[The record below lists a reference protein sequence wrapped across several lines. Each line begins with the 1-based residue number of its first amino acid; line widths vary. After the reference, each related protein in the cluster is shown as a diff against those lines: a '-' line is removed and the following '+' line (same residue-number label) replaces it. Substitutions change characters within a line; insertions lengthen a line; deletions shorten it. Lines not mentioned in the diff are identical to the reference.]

1 MSIRKLAKETAIYGL
16 SSILGRVLYFLL
28 TPLYTR
34 VLEQQS
40 DYGIVTDLFA
50 FVALIMVFFTY
61 RMETAY
67 FRFASEEN
75 EDGLKSFDTA
85 LWSVTG
91 SSFLFGAILFAL
103 SGWLAELFQYPE
115 HSSLLRMCA
124 LILVLDALC
133 EIPLA
138 KLRQEGRPMRFA
150 AVRMAGIGVNIG
162 LNLFFLLVCPYLQAS
177 SWGVG
182 LVDSWYDPG
191 FTIGYI
197 FVANVAASGFALL
210 LLLPEFFR
218 LKWQFDFLLWRRM
231 TIYALPLVV
240 VGFSYVINETLDRKI
255 MTWLLKGTPEENLA
269 QLGIYGANYKLAML
283 ISLFT
288 QAFRYGAEPFFFKQR
303 NALGAQKLYAD
314 LAHFFMIA
322 GMAAFLGIV
331 LYIDVVKYFIG
342 PEYWAGL
349 GVVPIL
355 TLANVFL
362 GMYYNFSV
370 WYKVTDKTNW
380 GAYISV
386 GGALITIGLNIWLIP
401 VFGYYG
407 SAWTTLACYGGMA
420 LTCYIIG
427 NRVYPVPY
435 NVKALLFYLAVGVG
449 VWLLSDWMR
458 GQFPE
463 AKAIRLTVNTLV
475 LIGLGYLVFRLER
488 KKAGEYFKVKN
499 VSE

>member
-28 TPLYTR
+28 TPLYTG
-34 VLEQQS
+34 VLAPGE
-40 DYGIVTDLFA
+40 YGIATDLFA
-50 FVALIMVFFTY
+50 FIALVMVFFTY
-61 RMETAY
+61 RMEMAY
-67 FRFASEEN
+67 FRFASDGK
-75 EDGLKSFDTA
+75 EDAAESLNTA

-91 SSFLFGAILFAL
+91 SSLLFGAVLFGL
-103 SGWLAELFQYPE
+103 SGWLAEWFQYPE
-115 HSSLLRMCA
+115 HSYLLRICA
-124 LILVLDALC
+124 VILVLDALC
-133 EIPLA
+133 EIPFA
-138 KLRQEGRPMRFA
+138 QLRQEGRPLRFA
-150 AVRMAGIGVNIG
+150 AIRMGSIGLNIG

-177 SWGVG
+177 SWGAS
-182 LVDSWYDPG
+182 LVEGWYDPD
-191 FTIGYI
+191 FSIGYI
-197 FVANVAASGFALL
+197 FVSNLAASALALL
-210 LLLPEFFR
+210 LLIPAFLR
-218 LKWQFDFLLWRRM
+218 LKWRFDLFLWRRM
-231 TIYALPLVV
+231 IVYAFPMVI

-255 MTWLLKGTPEENLA
+255 MTWLLKGTPDENLF
-269 QLGIYGANYKLAML
+269 QLGVYGANYKLAML

-288 QAFRYGAEPFFFKQR
+288 QAFRYGAEPFFFKQK

-331 LYIDVVKYFIG
+331 LYIDVVKYFIDS
-342 PEYWAGL
+342 EYWAGL

-386 GGALITIGLNIWLIP
+386 GGALVTIGLNIWLIP

-407 SAWTTLACYGGMA
+407 SAWTTLVCYGAMALACYF
-420 LTCYIIG
+420 IG

-435 NVKALLFYLAVGVG
+435 NVKALLFYLAAGVV
-449 VWLLSDWMR
+449 VWLFSDWMR
-458 GQFPE
+458 AEYPDD
-463 AKAIRLTVNTLV
+463 KAIRLTVNTL
-475 LIGLGYLVFRLER
+475 IMISLGYLTYRIER
-488 KKAGEYFKVKN
+488 KKVGEYFKMTSVRK
-499 VSE
+499 